1 MRALAPEGRAPPG
14 PRDPRVV
21 PVDVLPV
28 VPRTLR
34 RVIEEPAPA
43 SPPVP
48 APAAWPADTAD
59 SGPRSSPST
68 ARRGHDGR
76 RAGPPLGGDPAHTP
90 CAEPFPS
97 ATGLA
102 ATGVTFSDGT
112 PLDATAVAANFDSFG
127 LGFEE
132 RNFRP
137 SEVVNNYESSEV
149 LDPLT
154 VRFRFSKPS
163 PGFL

>member
-1 MRALAPEGRAPPG
+1 
-14 PRDPRVV
+14 
-21 PVDVLPV
+21 
-28 VPRTLR
+28 
-34 RVIEEPAPA
+34 
-43 SPPVP
+43 
-48 APAAWPADTAD
+48 
-59 SGPRSSPST
+59 
-68 ARRGHDGR
+68 
-76 RAGPPLGGDPAHTP
+76 
-90 CAEPFPS
+90 
-97 ATGLA
+97 
-102 ATGVTFSDGT
+102 VTFSDGT